1 MNKVLLSLILLLLP
15 LAGMFAEEFVIDGIK
30 YDIDTNT
37 QSAVVI
43 NYTYSGDIVI
53 PSTVEYKGIVCNVT
67 SIGDMAFYGC
77 NGLTSVTIPESVT
90 SIGRSAF
97 SGCSSLTSIII
108 PNSVIVLGENAFS
121 ACSSLT
127 SVIIGNSVTSIDR
140 FTFSGCSSL
149 TSVTIGSGVTSIGGY
164 AFRYCSGITSVIF
177 RCPNVESWFSNFV
190 SIQEVI
196 IDEGVT
202 SIGYGAFSGCR
213 GLTSVSISKSVTN
226 ISSNAFENCS
236 SLPVSDNIRYAD
248 TYAVKAIDKGL
259 TTYTIREGTKWI
271 GGQCFEGCTSLTSV
285 TIPNSV
291 TSIGEYAFDRCTGLT
306 SVTIPNSVTY
316 LSGFSNCF
324 SLTSVTIP
332 ESVTSI
338 GIEAFRYCTS
348 LTSITIPN
356 SVTSIDQRAF
366 NGCYGLTS
374 ITIPNSVT
382 SIGQNA
388 FFACSNLTSVKVC
401 WSRPLA
407 NGAAFDADVKKNAVL
422 YVPKGTAMMYMAAE
436 GWSEFVNIVE
446 YEDGQDAHYL
456 TIRMGDGGALRQ
468 SVELGKVYIYSI
480 QPDDGWEVNSITF
493 NGNDVTSQ
501 LMDGQFSTPVIT
513 GNAELNVVF
522 VKRGSGMKETT
533 ANPRI
538 KVYSNGM
545 TITIAGADEQ
555 TPVNVYDTGGVLVT
569 SARGNASFTLDSGVY
584 LVTVGDDVFKVA
596 L

>member
-1 MNKVLLSLILLLLP
+1 MKKYILSLILLLLP
-15 LAGMFAEEFVIDGIK
+15 LAGVFAEEFLIDGIK

-37 QSAVVI
+37 QSAVVK

-53 PSTVEYKGIVCNVT
+53 PETVEYKGIVCNVT

-291 TSIGEYAFDRCTGLT
+291 T
-306 SVTIPNSVTY
+306 Y

-388 FFACSNLTSVKVC
+388 FSGCSNLTSVKVC

-446 YEDGQDAHYL
+446 YEDGQDAHYV
-456 TIRMGDGGALRQ
+456 TIRMGDGGVLRQ

-569 SARGNASFTLDSGVY
+569 SARGNASFTLDSGIY